1 MFLYGSIL
9 KRGGKQGFFWTKL
22 ERNDVNRKNIT
33 AKVLDAPS
41 SFNFED
47 KEDSWGILPKEDVPI
62 KIATSRSKDTAG
74 SHGVILKQA
83 APIITTML
91 SSTSIPRGA
100 LSRF

>member
-1 MFLYGSIL
+1 MFFYGSIL

-47 KEDSWGILPKEDVPI
+47 KEDS
-62 KIATSRSKDTAG
+62 
-74 SHGVILKQA
+74 
-83 APIITTML
+83 
-91 SSTSIPRGA
+91 
-100 LSRF
+100 